1 VCSAQILQISHN
13 SLLENAAVRY
23 ELRTTFCTGVGMR
36 IKLNWTAVV
45 LAVSLVTLSAIALQA
60 NSANQKHRATALALL
75 GDYANFAAFNYSQRA
90 ETQLQAIVSR
100 MLHPAHLD
108 GFRPQFRAFE
118 LSSMQE
124 IAEGLKKAQ
133 CDCMRDALP
142 VTAYFL
148 YSPTLDQV
156 KASPALTAREVS
168 QIRDLVR
175 AGAAG
180 PGNPSEIRL
189 RVLPDSRRMLAYQAV
204 PNLGPVPM
212 SFGVVFETAALAG
225 ELQRIG
231 CLDNLLPPTLAKG
244 TRSDSLLTIALYAPG
259 EARPFYSSVA
269 EPKWFQARDDT
280 LSARFGGLVARA
292 SIKAEMAE
300 RLVIG
305 GLPRSR
311 LPLLLVLFGV
321 SAGLALLAGA
331 QMRREHALMRMR
343 ENFVTSVSHELRTPL
358 AQVRL
363 FLETLRMG
371 RAASSAEREW
381 ALSHIERETT
391 RLAHLVENVL
401 HVSRPKRADAA
412 VAAPVLD
419 LKAEI
424 DDVVE
429 SFQPIARSR
438 RARIVTRLEEGLLT
452 AIRREHL
459 RQILVNLLDNAVK
472 YGPLGQ
478 TVTVS
483 TRTASDCVQISVSDE
498 GPGVLPAERER
509 IWKPYFRGST
519 PEAVASGGTGIGLNI
534 VSDLAST
541 YRGRVLLERSSPGAT
556 FVCELP
562 RVQVGPRVAVD
573 NLAAASPAG

>member
-1 VCSAQILQISHN
+1 
-13 SLLENAAVRY
+13 
-23 ELRTTFCTGVGMR
+23 MR

-45 LAVSLVTLSAIALQA
+45 LAVIVVTLSAIALQA
-60 NSANQKHRATALALL
+60 YSATQKHRATALALL

-100 MLHPAHLD
+100 LLHPAHLD
-108 GFRPQFRAFE
+108 GLRPHFRAFE
-118 LSSMQE
+118 LLPLEQMK
-124 IAEGLKKAQ
+124 AELAKAQ

-142 VTAYFL
+142 VAAYFL
-148 YSPTLDQV
+148 YSPTLDSV
-156 KASPALTAREVS
+156 KASPSLSAPERS
-168 QIRDLVR
+168 RIRDAVR
-175 AGAAG
+175 GGAGTRTR
-180 PGNPSEIRL
+180 NEFQLRL
-189 RVLPDSRRMLAYQAV
+189 LPDSRRMFAYQSI
-204 PNLGPVPM
+204 PTLGSVPM
-212 SFGVVFETAALAG
+212 TFGVVFAIEALAG
-225 ELQRIG
+225 ELQRTG

-244 TRSDSLLTIALYAPG
+244 TPSDSLLTIALFAPG

-269 EPKWFQARDDT
+269 EPKWFQAREDT
-280 LSARFGGLVARA
+280 LSSRFGGLIARA
-292 SIKAEMAE
+292 SIKAEMAP
-300 RLVIG
+300 RLIIG

-311 LPLLLVLFGV
+311 LPVLLVLIGV

-401 HVSRPKRADAA
+401 HVSRPKPADA

-459 RQILVNLLDNAVK
+459 RQILLNLLDNAVK
-472 YGPLGQ
+472 YGPPGQ

-483 TRTASDCVQISVSDE
+483 TGTTRESVQISVSDE

-519 PEAVASGGTGIGLNI
+519 PEALASGGTGIGLNI
-534 VSDLAST
+534 VTDLVST
-541 YRGRVLLERSSPGAT
+541 YRGRVTLERSTPGAT

-562 RVQVGPRVAVD
+562 RVQVGPRPATD